1 MRDLTIENE
10 VLIEENDE
18 YIEKMDVIDKERED
32 YFNKL
37 QTIEE
42 AVKVNQIEETPL
54 GTALLNIMY
63 SGIEDTMR
71 VDEENGDVIITT
83 DGQESRYQVKQLDVE
98 KVPEEEVTS
107 KFSIE

>member
-1 MRDLTIENE
+1 
-10 VLIEENDE
+10 
-18 YIEKMDVIDKERED
+18 MDVIDKERED

-71 VDEENGDVIITT
+71 VDQDNGDVIITT
-83 DGQESRYQVKQLDVE
+83 DGEESRYQVTLEVV
-98 KVPEEEVTS
+98 KVPEEEKVTS
-107 KFSIE
+107 KFSSE